1 MVEPVTAAAVAA
13 AVLPYLVSAVE
24 AFGQKVLERTADAA
38 ADEAAGFGARL
49 LGRLLRRDQ
58 GGAAEDAQPAG
69 THASGVGREAAVAEA
84 VRDLAAA
91 PADEDARAVLRVAVR
106 KLLEDDPE
114 LREEVAGA
122 LRGAPA
128 VAVGERAIVIGQQS
142 GGVNVAGDG
151 NDVSYH
157 PGR

>member
-24 AFGQKVLERTADAA
+24 AFGGKVLERTADAA

-49 LGRLLRRDQ
+49 LGRLLRRDR
-58 GGAAEDAQPAG
+58 GGPAGDAQPADAQ
-69 THASGVGREAAVAEA
+69 ASGEEAAVAEA
-84 VRDLAAA
+84 VRDLAAD

-106 KLLEDDPE
+106 RLLADDPQ
-114 LREEVAGA
+114 LREEVVGA

-128 VAVGERAIVIGQQS
+128 VAVGNARS
-142 GGVNVAGDG
+142 
-151 NDVSYH
+151 
-157 PGR
+157 